1 VFTIVIQVFVI
12 LQPVPPL
19 CDYKVWI
26 DTVRGPEAI
35 KYLCSMAQLN
45 MMEEEFHAS
54 RMEERRRVTNFTM
67 HHEMAR
73 EECKEK
79 REEEKARKHE
89 KARRAKEA
97 FARGGDKSLMK
108 GKWPRLT
115 QD

>member
-1 VFTIVIQVFVI
+1 
-12 LQPVPPL
+12 
-19 CDYKVWI
+19 VWI

-54 RMEERRRVTNFTM
+54 RMEERKHVTNFTM

-79 REEEKARKHE
+79 
-89 KARRAKEA
+89 
-97 FARGGDKSLMK
+97 
-108 GKWPRLT
+108 
-115 QD
+115 